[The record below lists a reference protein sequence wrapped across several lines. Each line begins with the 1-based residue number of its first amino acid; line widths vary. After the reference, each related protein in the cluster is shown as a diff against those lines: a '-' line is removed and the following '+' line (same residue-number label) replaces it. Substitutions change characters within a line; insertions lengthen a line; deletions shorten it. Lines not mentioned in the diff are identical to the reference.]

1 MPRRSLCVVGIYC
14 HFMFMKARRPSIV
27 CSSSRFMPS
36 RACKA
41 SRGVIVRFSS
51 WMRSAPR
58 FEGVSRVLVIV
69 GSPRWSF
76 WLSFFALSI
85 VSENSWRAFSH
96 QARQVFFFEQ
106 LRQTSAR
113 SPSVFSGTGLIG
125 FGAPSSFGRAGF
137 VGLPDSI
144 CSSRFPLGCIP
155 T

>member
-1 MPRRSLCVVGIYC
+1 MPRRSLWDRNYC
-14 HFMFMKARRPSIV
+14 HFMLMKALRPSMV
-27 CSSSRFMPS
+27 CSSACFMPS
-36 RACKA
+36 KACKA

-85 VSENSWRAFSH
+85 VSENSWRAESH
-96 QARQVFFFEQ
+96 HARQVFRIGQ

-113 SPSVFSGTGLIG
+113 TPSVFSGTGLIG
-125 FGAPSSFGRAGF
+125 FEAPSSFGRVGI
-137 VGLPDSI
+137 VGLPEWI